1 MKNVIMFH
9 MNRRLTGMTNVF
21 IDAEQFT
28 EDYKTMSY
36 VELQEKYKLKA
47 YLIPRIVKQLG
58 LSKKKGRRSVQLVFK
73 PEES

>member
-1 MKNVIMFH
+1 
-9 MNRRLTGMTNVF
+9 MTNVF

-28 EDYKTMSY
+28 QDYQTMSY
-36 VELQEKYKLKA
+36 VELQQKYQLKA

-58 LSKKKGRRSVQLVFK
+58 LSKKRGRRSVQLTFRK